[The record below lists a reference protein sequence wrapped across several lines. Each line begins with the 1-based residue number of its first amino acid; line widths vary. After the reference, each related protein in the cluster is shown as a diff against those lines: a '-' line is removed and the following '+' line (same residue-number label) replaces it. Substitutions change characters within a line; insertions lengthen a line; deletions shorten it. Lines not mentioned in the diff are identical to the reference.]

1 MQVNCD
7 KSVQGMQKALD
18 YLSRFTKRI
27 ENEQCAISG
36 VTFIEARHLGPRALA
51 IGKNQFD
58 ILICRSVIDLK
69 YIFDSENN

>member
-1 MQVNCD
+1 
-7 KSVQGMQKALD
+7 MQKALD
-18 YLSRFTKRI
+18 YLSRFTERI

-36 VTFIEARHLGPRALA
+36 VTFIEARHQGPRALA

-69 YIFDSENN
+69 YIFDNENN